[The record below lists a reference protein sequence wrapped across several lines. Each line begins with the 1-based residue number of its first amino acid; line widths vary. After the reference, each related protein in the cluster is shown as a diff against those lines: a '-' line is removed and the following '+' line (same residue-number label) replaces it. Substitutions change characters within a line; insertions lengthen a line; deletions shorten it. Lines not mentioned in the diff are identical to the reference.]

1 MTHATR
7 LSLARAGGSSVS
19 QGENDTLDP
28 QLQNAMRALH
38 LPVRRPI
45 INDTR
50 TIWGCR
56 DSRRLQDN
64 GSHLTIGL
72 NSEWRT
78 SGEQL
83 ENHGLGVVQDRDS
96 VCRVDCDVIC
106 EPLELMENSGAR
118 SQNAVLRT
126 VSTSRSWPS
135 MRD

>member
-56 DSRRLQDN
+56 DSRRL
-64 GSHLTIGL
+64 
-72 NSEWRT
+72 
-78 SGEQL
+78 
-83 ENHGLGVVQDRDS
+83 
-96 VCRVDCDVIC
+96 
-106 EPLELMENSGAR
+106 
-118 SQNAVLRT
+118 
-126 VSTSRSWPS
+126 
-135 MRD
+135 